1 MKRIWFSLIFLAAAI
16 ALCTF
21 EQIEVHR
28 DFHKVIDTAEKALAA
43 DNMEE
48 KAQCCEQLEKEWEH
62 IHNWAAMT
70 TDHSILHGT
79 EVAVAQA
86 VEFSKTNYID
96 ETDEAII
103 EAKSELEQIH
113 DGTLIKIENIF

>member
-1 MKRIWFSLIFLAAAI
+1 MKRIWFSLVFLAAAI
-16 ALCTF
+16 ALCGF

-28 DFHKVIDTAEKALAA
+28 DFHSVISTAESAIEAESK
-43 DNMEE
+43 EE
-48 KAQCCEQLEKEWEH
+48 KAQYCLELEKEWQH
-62 IHNWAAMT
+62 IHKWAALT

-86 VEFSKTNYID
+86 VEFSKTDYLD
-96 ETDEAII
+96 ETDEALI

-113 DGTLIKIENIF
+113 DGALVKLENIF